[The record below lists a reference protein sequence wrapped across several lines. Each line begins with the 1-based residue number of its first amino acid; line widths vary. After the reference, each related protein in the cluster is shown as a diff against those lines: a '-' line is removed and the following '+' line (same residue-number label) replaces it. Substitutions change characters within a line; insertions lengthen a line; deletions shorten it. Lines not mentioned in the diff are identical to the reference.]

1 MMTLEMILLLLIYVA
16 VLFPAL
22 ITSDYSPIHIFKTSG
37 TYLGSRLEK
46 DMTIGR
52 EFKNKGQVQEWLK
65 R

>member
-16 VLFPAL
+16 LLFPAL
-22 ITSDYSPIHIFKTSG
+22 ITSDYSPIRVFQTSG

-52 EFKNKGQVQEWLK
+52 DFKQEGQSQGWE
-65 R
+65 RR